1 LFQTIRNAWSIPDLR
16 KKILFTLLIIVVFR
30 IGSVIPVPFIDT
42 NALSEAMAGANSVTS
57 DVSNN
62 MIAYLNTLSGGAF
75 SNATIFAMGITPY
88 INSSIIIQLLC
99 VAIPALERLS
109 KEGEAGR
116 KKIGTI
122 TRYVTVG
129 LGLIQGTAYFF
140 YLHNSG
146 ITSYREGFSMV
157 FAAIVI
163 VLVFTAGTAI
173 MMWLG
178 EQINKFGIGNG
189 ISILLF
195 AGIVARLPQTI
206 YLLSLYWQ
214 EGLGTGEAGSGQPQY
229 FVFVILWVILFLAI
243 IWIITFMQDSERRIP
258 IQYAKR
264 VVGRKMYGGQS
275 SHLPIKV
282 ALGGVLPII
291 FASSIL
297 SIPGTI
303 NLFLNVKEGFWKGF
317 FDLFSSS
324 SWLYIGLY
332 FILILMF
339 AYFYTTIQYNPVE
352 MANNLKSNNGTI
364 PGIRPGAPTAE
375 YIKRI
380 LSRITLIG
388 ALFLSV
394 IALVPLVY
402 SKFTNMSGLSMGGG
416 GCTVYAQNH
425 TDLFSS
431 CYAMSAW
438 PTSQDTQLD
447 PNNRQTYV
455 TKAVH
460 QNDAIKFVSNAT
472 NETIQK
478 LRTVRWFIDIGDDD
492 FLFDQDIQ
500 LYQTMRSK
508 RIPCE
513 LRVRNGGHTW
523 QYWNTALRTSL
534 PFAAESFN
542 K

>member
-1 LFQTIRNAWSIPDLR
+1 MFKTIRNAWSIPDLR
-16 KKILFTLLIIVVFR
+16 RKLLFTLLIIIVFR

-42 NALSEAMAGANSVTS
+42 AALQEAMAPANSVTS
-57 DVSNN
+57 DASNN

-140 YLHNSG
+140 YLHNSN
-146 ITSYREGFSMV
+146 ITKYREGFTMV

-163 VLVFTAGTAI
+163 VLVFTAGTAL

-178 EQINKFGIGNG
+178 EQINKNGIGNG

-195 AGIVARLPQTI
+195 AGIIARLPFTI
-206 YLLSLYWQ
+206 NMLIEYWKL
-214 EGLGTGEAGSGQPQY
+214 GLGTGEAGSAQPQY
-229 FVFVILWVILFLAI
+229 FAFVVLWVLIFLAV

-297 SIPGTI
+297 SIPSTI

-317 FDLFSSS
+317 FDLFNSS

-339 AYFYTTIQYNPVE
+339 AYFYTTIQYNPIE
-352 MANNLKSNNGTI
+352 MANNLKSNNGTV

-375 YIKRI
+375 YIKKI

-402 SKFTNMSGLSMGGG
+402 GKFTNMGNLSLGGTSIIIVVG
-416 GCTVYAQNH
+416 VALETVKQ
-425 TDLFSS
+425 LE
-431 CYAMSAW
+431 
-438 PTSQDTQLD
+438 SQMMMRHYKGFLD
-447 PNNRQTYV
+447 
-455 TKAVH
+455 
-460 QNDAIKFVSNAT
+460 
-472 NETIQK
+472 
-478 LRTVRWFIDIGDDD
+478 
-492 FLFDQDIQ
+492 
-500 LYQTMRSK
+500 
-508 RIPCE
+508 
-513 LRVRNGGHTW
+513 
-523 QYWNTALRTSL
+523 
-534 PFAAESFN
+534 
-542 K
+542 

>member
-1 LFQTIRNAWSIPDLR
+1 MIPDLR
-16 KKILFTLLIIVVFR
+16 KKLLFTLLIIIVFR

-42 NALSEAMAGANSVTS
+42 QALQNAMEHTVNSGES
-57 DVSNN
+57 SN
-62 MIAYLNTLSGGAF
+62 MIGYLDTISGGAF

-116 KKIGTI
+116 KKIGAI
-122 TRYVTVG
+122 TRYVTVA

-140 YLHNSG
+140 YLKNSG
-146 ITSYREGFSMV
+146 ITSYNSGFEII
-157 FAAIVI
+157 FTAIVI
-163 VLVFTAGTAI
+163 VLVFTAGTAL

-178 EQINKFGIGNG
+178 EQINKFGVGNG

-195 AGIVARLPQTI
+195 AGIIARLPKTVYYI
-206 YLLSLYWQ
+206 SEYWKQ
-214 EGLGTGEAGSGQPQY
+214 ALGTGEAGEANPIK
-229 FVFVILWVILFLAI
+229 FVWIILWVVLFLGVV
-243 IWIITFMQDSERRIP
+243 WLITFMQDSERRIP

-303 NLFLNVKEGFWKGF
+303 NLFVGAKEGFWKGF
-317 FDLFSSS
+317 ADAFSQS

-339 AYFYTTIQYNPVE
+339 AYFYTTIQYNPIE
-352 MANNLKSNNGTI
+352 MANNLKSNNGTV
-364 PGIRPGAPTAE
+364 PGIRPGAPTAA
-375 YIKRI
+375 YIKKI

-394 IALVPLVY
+394 IAIFPLVY
-402 SKFTNMSGLSMGGG
+402 CKL
-416 GCTVYAQNH
+416 
-425 TDLFSS
+425 TDLALLSLS
-431 CYAMSAW
+431 G
-438 PTSQDTQLD
+438 TSIIIIVGVALETVKQLESQMMM
-447 PNNRQTYV
+447 RHY
-455 TKAVH
+455 K
-460 QNDAIKFVSNAT
+460 
-472 NETIQK
+472 
-478 LRTVRWFIDIGDDD
+478 G
-492 FLFDQDIQ
+492 FLD
-500 LYQTMRSK
+500 
-508 RIPCE
+508 
-513 LRVRNGGHTW
+513 
-523 QYWNTALRTSL
+523 
-534 PFAAESFN
+534 
-542 K
+542 